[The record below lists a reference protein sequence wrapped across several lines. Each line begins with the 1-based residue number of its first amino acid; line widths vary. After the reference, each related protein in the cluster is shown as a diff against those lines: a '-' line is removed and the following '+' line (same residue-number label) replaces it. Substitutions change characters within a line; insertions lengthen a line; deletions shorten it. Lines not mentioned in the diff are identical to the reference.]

1 MRETQLTDQFALD
14 VLSTQRLKHTAARGN
29 QQEALREAAVQFEA
43 LFLQKMLQSMRDAI
57 PTSDLLKS
65 QQTEFYD
72 SLMDKQWAQHL
83 SGQGI
88 GLADQLVSQ
97 ISLQRNY
104 GKSTNNQINELIAG
118 IPRAVPRVLPAPAA
132 VAKLDIEVTENTAS
146 HALTETTDV
155 LASNSP
161 STQLTGRDFVNSL
174 ETEAHAVSKATGL
187 PASLMMAQAVL
198 ETGWGSRQI
207 FSEDGSNSHNLFG
220 IKAGNSWLG
229 ETVDVVTHEY
239 IDGRRQQVTEKF
251 RAYDS
256 YKSCFEDYAA
266 LMAGNPRYEQVISA
280 GDERIAAKALQEAG
294 YATDPQYANKLIALM
309 KQNLTPGQSG

>member
-1 MRETQLTDQFALD
+1 MHETQLTNQFALD
-14 VLSTQRLKHTAARGN
+14 VLSTQKLKHSAARGN

-104 GKSTNNQINELIAG
+104 GKPANNQINELIAG
-118 IPRAVPRVLPAPAA
+118 IPRGVPRVLPAPAA
-132 VAKLDIEVTENTAS
+132 VAKPAPEPAGLK
-146 HALTETTDV
+146 ETTL
-155 LASNSP
+155 LADSLEAQHSITNG
-161 STQLTGRDFVNSL
+161 QLTGRDFVNSL
-174 ETEAHAVSKATGL
+174 ESQAHAVAKSTGL

-220 IKAGNSWLG
+220 IKAGSGWQG
-229 ETVDVVTHEY
+229 DTIDVVTHEY
-239 IDGRRQQVTEKF
+239 VDGRRQKVTEKF

-256 YKSCFEDYAA
+256 YQSCFEDYAA
-266 LMAGNPRYEQVISA
+266 LMAQNPRYERVISA
-280 GDERIAAKALQEAG
+280 GDERLAAQALQEAG
-294 YATDPQYANKLIALM
+294 YATDPQYASKLIALM